1 MKRILD
7 DYDISFFGL
16 KDGSHLFEYKI
27 EKQFFE
33 AFNFDEFLDADL
45 LVKLNFVKKST
56 FFELHFSMKGT
67 SKVACDVTNEPFDLP
82 IHGKLELVV
91 KFGDAFNDD
100 NEEILVIPHG
110 EHQINV
116 AQFMYEMI
124 VLAIPN
130 RKVHPGIE
138 DGTLQ
143 SDILEKLEELQPKEN
158 KKLNEIDPRWDG
170 LKKLLTDKNT

>member
-1 MKRILD
+1 MKRILN

-16 KDGSHLFEYKI
+16 KDGKHRFEYKI

-33 AFNFDEFLDADL
+33 PFNYDEFIEANL
-45 LVKLNFVKKST
+45 LVKLELIKKST
-56 FFELHFSMKGT
+56 FMEFYFSVEGT

-82 IHGKLELVV
+82 VNGSLKMIV
-91 KFGDAFNDD
+91 KFGEIFNDD
-100 NEEILVIPHG
+100 NEEILIIPHK
-110 EHQINV
+110 ENQINV

-124 VLAIPN
+124 ILAVPSK
-130 RKVHPGIE
+130 KVHPGVE

-143 SDILEKLEELQPKEN
+143 SEVLKKLEELQPKEN